1 MAMRRRGLLVLLS
14 AGLPAMIVAA
24 EQADEELPFDFLHK
38 QIVLRVTV
46 KGGGPYNFVL
56 DTGTHASTIDL
67 GLAKRLRLPL
77 FRTRSESR
85 GAGSS
90 RVYGQQTVLREL
102 CVGTLTVRDLPAAAM
117 DLAGPS
123 RQLGQPLHG
132 VLGNNF
138 LASRI
143 TQIDYFHRRIR
154 FLAEPP
160 VSQPDDSRRISFPM
174 QFRAGDVLPL
184 LEECYI
190 NGAKTPVTL
199 DTGSSLGLILFP
211 ETVRRLGLEDLAQSG
226 ILLDAAGYRGTARL
240 TKGWVRSV
248 ELETIDLG
256 AIEVAYVRSGYGDSE
271 DPQRRG
277 GNLGNAVLQDF
288 VVTLDYRNRMVVLE
302 SAIQ

>member
-1 MAMRRRGLLVLLS
+1 MWRGFSLILLGAGLS
-14 AGLPAMIVAA
+14 AMLVAA
-24 EQADEELPFDFLHK
+24 ERADQELPFDFLHN

-46 KGGGPYNFVL
+46 KGSGPYNFVL

-67 GLAKRLRLPL
+67 RLARRLRFPL
-77 FRTRSESR
+77 FRTRTESR

-90 RVYGQQTVLREL
+90 RVYGQQTVLEGLR
-102 CVGTLTVRDLPAAAM
+102 VGALIVRNLPAAAM
-117 DLAGPS
+117 DLAELS

-143 TQIDYFHRRIR
+143 TQIDYFRRRIR

-160 VSQPDDSRRISFPM
+160 VSQPDDARRISFPM

-190 NGAKTPVTL
+190 NGAKTAVTL

-211 ETVRRLGLEDLAQSG
+211 ETVRRLGLEDLARSG
-226 ILLDAAGYRGTARL
+226 IPMDAAGYRGTARL

-248 ELETIDLG
+248 ALKTLDLG
-256 AIEVAYVRSGYGDSE
+256 AIEVAYARSGYGDGGE
-271 DPQRRG
+271 PQRRG

-302 SAIQ
+302 SAIE

>member
-1 MAMRRRGLLVLLS
+1 MRRGCSLIFLC
-14 AGLPAMIVAA
+14 AGLCAMIVEA
-24 EQADEELPFDFLHK
+24 ERADEELPFDFLHN
-38 QIVLRVTV
+38 QIVLRATV

-56 DTGTHASTIDL
+56 DTGTHASTIDIR
-67 GLAKRLRLPL
+67 LARRLRFPL

-90 RVYGQQTVLREL
+90 RVYGQQTVLEEL
-102 CVGTLTVRDLPAAAM
+102 SVGGVAVQKLPAAAI

-143 TQIDYFHRRIR
+143 TQIDYFRRRIR
-154 FLAEPP
+154 FLDESP
-160 VSQPDDSRRISFPM
+160 VPQPDDSRRISFPM

-190 NGAKTPVTL
+190 NGAKTAVTL

-211 ETVRRLGLEDLAQSG
+211 ETVRRLGLEDLARSG
-226 ILLDAAGYRGTARL
+226 IPLDAAGYRGTARL

-248 ELETIDLG
+248 TLKTIDLE
-256 AIEVAYVRSGYGDSE
+256 AIEVAYVRSGYGE
-271 DPQRRG
+271 GEEPGRRG

-288 VVTLDYRNRMVVLE
+288 VVTLDYRNRRVVLE
-302 SAIQ
+302 SAIE